1 MPAIARLAALF
12 MLVPMTA
19 TSSHAISALLGVS
32 SLMQVDQWRV
42 SGLSLSVRYSTR
54 PPRAPVAHHA
64 TGEPTP
70 RSPLNHTSHS
80 KGITVYLTES
90 SAQRPALLLSVK
102 RDLHTVL
109 YLYFQ

>member
-1 MPAIARLAALF
+1 MSIPSDCNQCEENLSRLFSHRRSVANLVLF
-12 MLVPMTA
+12 DA
-19 TSSHAISALLGVS
+19 TDAQFSVL
-32 SLMQVDQWRV
+32 D
-42 SGLSLSVRYSTR
+42 GL
-54 PPRAPVAHHA
+54 P
-64 TGEPTP
+64 G
-70 RSPLNHTSHS
+70 HTSHS

>member
-1 MPAIARLAALF
+1 MPAASTSAGDVE
-12 MLVPMTA
+12 MESA
-19 TSSHAISALLGVS
+19 TSPARDL
-32 SLMQVDQWRV
+32 D
-42 SGLSLSVRYSTR
+42 
-54 PPRAPVAHHA
+54 
-64 TGEPTP
+64 
-70 RSPLNHTSHS
+70 HTSHS

>member
-1 MPAIARLAALF
+1 
-12 MLVPMTA
+12 MLEKSNTWPEQVLDTLN
-19 TSSHAISALLGVS
+19 SCWRALLE
-32 SLMQVDQWRV
+32 
-42 SGLSLSVRYSTR
+42 SLSNTQANVRSWSLESSKR
-54 PPRAPVAHHA
+54 I
-64 TGEPTP
+64 
-70 RSPLNHTSHS
+70 HTSHS

>member
-1 MPAIARLAALF
+1 MRVKVKRAGHEVARSHDRWHIDCVIA
-12 MLVPMTA
+12 M
-19 TSSHAISALLGVS
+19 
-32 SLMQVDQWRV
+32 
-42 SGLSLSVRYSTR
+42 TR
-54 PPRAPVAHHA
+54 PAGTRESMPGPTSDSLGSAWRRAEQRQELRRDSGTEWV
-64 TGEPTP
+64 
-70 RSPLNHTSHS
+70 SHTSHS